1 MNKLDI
7 NKEIDNNNKIIIK
20 IFNLVKMQD
29 WKNLYE
35 LIKSNKIEFQKWSK
49 RLKDY
54 LNNHKCMEK
63 LEKLRNQKGVMKKLK
78 NQLLEKM
85 NL

>member
-20 IFNLVKMQD
+20 IFNLVKLQD

-35 LIKSNKIEFQKWSK
+35 VIKENKI
-49 RLKDY
+49 DY
-54 LNNHKCMEK
+54 NIQDTSN
-63 LEKLRNQKGVMKKLK
+63 VY
-78 NQLLEKM
+78 LLEYMILFNQIEIIKLLLE
-85 NL
+85 NNIRIDITDE